1 MPLWLTI
8 LTVVILVNIVLMVI
22 IDGGYPVRSLAWI
35 LVLVFLPVLGILFY
49 LFFGRSH
56 KKDFMLEDVET
67 ERLKARVQDAA
78 GASFC
83 SEPPSSQRNLVTLLH
98 KIGNAPPV
106 GGNDVRVYTH
116 IDPLLEDLVADLQ
129 TARHHIH
136 FQFFIFDDDE
146 YGRKVGEILARKA
159 EAGVEVRLMMDGM
172 INITR
177 RAYFRHLA
185 KRGVQVR
192 PFRRIGYVL
201 PSDANNR
208 NHRKN
213 VIIDGRIGYTG
224 GMNIARRYAV
234 GLYRK
239 HWHGI
244 WRDTHLR
251 VTGPVVAEMQ
261 SAFLMDWKFSSR
273 QLLDDPVY
281 FPMLAPSGDLLM
293 QMVASD
299 PMGENREILQ
309 GMLRM
314 ISGSRRYLYI
324 QAPYFIPGEPLSSAL
339 RDAALSGVDV
349 RLMIP
354 DRPDRPALAFVHWAA
369 WSYLQSML
377 DAGVKVCFYEKG
389 FLHAKMILADDEV
402 VTIGS
407 SNLDVRSF
415 DQSYELNTFIYDPAF
430 AGRMRELFEQD
441 EQDGHY
447 VTPEAWAARSGFLRF
462 RDAAARLLSPLL

>member
-22 IDGGYPVRSLAWI
+22 IDRGHPVRTLAWI
-35 LVLVFLPVLGILFY
+35 LVLIFLPVFGILLY
-49 LFFGRSH
+49 MFFGCSH
-56 KKDFMLEDVET
+56 KKDFMLDNEET
-67 ERLKARVQDAA
+67 ERLKARVLDAA
-78 GASFC
+78 GASVC
-83 SEPPSSQRNLVTLLH
+83 ADPPASQRNLVTLLH

-106 GGNDVRVYTH
+106 EGNDVRVYTH
-116 IDPLLEDLVADLQ
+116 INPLLDDLIVDLE

-146 YGRKVGEILARKA
+146 YGRRVGEILARKA

-177 RAYFRHLA
+177 SAYFRHLA

-201 PSDANNR
+201 ASDANNR

-224 GMNIARRYAV
+224 GMNIAKRYAV
-234 GLYRK
+234 GLYKK

-261 SAFLMDWKFSSR
+261 SAFLLDWKFSSR
-273 QLLDDPVY
+273 QLLDAPVY
-281 FPMLAPSGDLLM
+281 FPVLAPSGNLLV

-314 ISGSRRYLYI
+314 ISGSRRYLYL
-324 QAPYFIPGEPLSSAL
+324 QTPYFIPGELLFNAM

-369 WSYLQSML
+369 WSYLQSLL

-389 FLHAKMILADDEV
+389 FIHAKMIVADDEV
-402 VTIGS
+402 VTVGS
-407 SNLDVRSF
+407 TNLDIRSF
-415 DQSYELNTFIYDPAF
+415 DQSYELNAFIYDPAF
-430 AGRMRELFEQD
+430 AVHMRELFEQD
-441 EQDGHY
+441 EQDGRY
-447 VTPEAWAARSGFLRF
+447 VTPEAWAARSGILRF